1 MSSRRSLPSSLIAR
15 LGAVALAVS
24 VAACGGPPAST
35 TGNQLSPDG
44 KVGIVENLGETLPAD
59 IMLKDEDGNDVE
71 LTSLLR
77 QPTVLTLVYF
87 RCPSICGEL
96 INELGKTVDELEKL
110 QPGRDYDLI
119 TVSFDPR
126 EDHEMAKQGKTE
138 FLKRVK
144 TDVPPD
150 AWRFLTGDEEN
161 IAKLTEAVGFLYKKT
176 EDGQDYMHAGTVI
189 FVSKDG
195 KIVRYLGG
203 LEMLPFHMEL
213 AINDA
218 RDGNA
223 RSFMQKIQQ
232 LCYTYDP
239 EGKTYALQ
247 VNRIVLVVTLLGA
260 GVFLFGVVL
269 KRRRKGTA

>member
-1 MSSRRSLPSSLIAR
+1 MSSCRRPLTGPLAC
-15 LGAVALAVS
+15 LGVLALAAML
-24 VAACGGPPAST
+24 AACDGQPVYST
-35 TGNQLSPDG
+35 GTQLSPDG
-44 KVGIVENLGETLPAD
+44 KVGIVEQLGETLPSD
-59 IMLKDEDGNDVE
+59 IMLKDEDGNDVA

-87 RCPSICGEL
+87 RCPSICGEV
-96 INELGKTVDELEKL
+96 INELGKTVDELEKV

-126 EDHEMAKQGKTE
+126 EDHEMAKKGKAE

-150 AWRFLTGDEEN
+150 AWRFLTGDQEN
-161 IAKLTEAVGFLYKKT
+161 IDKLTKAVGFLYVKEK
-176 EDGQDYMHAGTVI
+176 EDFMHAGTVI
-189 FVSKDG
+189 FLSKEG

-203 LEMLPFHMEL
+203 MEMLPFHMEL

-218 RDGNA
+218 RAGNA

-232 LCYTYDP
+232 LCYVYDP

-247 VNRIVLVVTLLGA
+247 VNRIILFVTLS
-260 GVFLFGVVL
+260 GVAIFLFGVLL